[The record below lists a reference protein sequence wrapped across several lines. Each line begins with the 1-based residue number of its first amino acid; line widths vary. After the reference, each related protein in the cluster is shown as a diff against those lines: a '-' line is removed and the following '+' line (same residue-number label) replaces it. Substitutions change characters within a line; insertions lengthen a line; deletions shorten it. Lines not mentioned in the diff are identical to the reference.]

1 MKPFLT
7 QMAIVVILPVSAVA
21 QSSPVKEMSVDGFV
35 EALTPEPRPL
45 TRGLSRG
52 ASAVPRID
60 MAVTFEFGA
69 ASLTEEAEGLLSN
82 LGQAL
87 QAPALADQRFKLAGH
102 TDAVGSHEV
111 NDRLSLARAQAVRDF
126 LVSRFDI
133 PAERLQT
140 EGNGKRALL
149 FPDRPEADENRRVE
163 ISVVME

>member
-1 MKPFLT
+1 MRAFIALIS
-7 QMAIVVILPVSAVA
+7 MLLALPVSVVA
-21 QSSPVKEMSVDGFV
+21 QSSPVSEMSVDGFV

-69 ASLTEEAEGLLSN
+69 ARLTEEAEQLLSN
-82 LGQAL
+82 LGLAL
-87 QAPALADQRFKLAGH
+87 QSSGLADQRFKLAGH
-102 TDAVGSHEV
+102 TDSVGSHEV

-126 LVSRFDI
+126 LVTRFAI
-133 PAERLQT
+133 SAEKLET
-140 EGNGKRALL
+140 EGHGKRALL
-149 FPDRPEADENRRVE
+149 FPERPEADENRRVE